1 MKARPQIEHSSIPLS
16 KKRLKLWLRLLK
28 ATRYVEDEL
37 RRRLRNDVS
46 STLPRFDVMSALA
59 RSPQGLRMNEISK
72 MLRVSNGNVTGI
84 VDKLAEEGLVLR
96 VTPPNDRRAL
106 IVRLTT
112 KGQEEFVRNAA
123 AHEAW
128 IDEIF
133 ARLNEDDVD
142 GMILRLDHLTDKL
155 EEREEA
161 LGATED

>member
-1 MKARPQIEHSSIPLS
+1 MKARAQIEHSPPPLS
-16 KKRLKLWLRLLK
+16 KKRLRLWLRLLK

-46 STLPRFDVMSALA
+46 STLPRFDVMSALS

-84 VDKLAEEGLVLR
+84 VDKLAQEGLVLR
-96 VTPPNDRRAL
+96 ITPPADRRAL
-106 IVRLTT
+106 LVRLTT
-112 KGQEEFVRNAA
+112 KGHEEFVRNAA

-155 EEREEA
+155 EEREDVQA
-161 LGATED
+161 SSAD

>member
-1 MKARPQIEHSSIPLS
+1 MKARPQIEPSPPPLS
-16 KKRLKLWLRLLK
+16 KKRLRLWLRLLK

-37 RRRLRNDVS
+37 RRRLRNDMS

-161 LGATED
+161 LEVSED